1 MGKIESKRLLLVLH
15 FCCRRLSPNW
25 SKMVATELR
34 KELKIKNSLF
44 RNEIHKKRMDGKRER
59 ERKEGWK
66 WPDWAIF
73 ESDRWQFAKVAQI
86 FKTFW
91 AIWKHQF
98 LINYY
103 CGYFLGNYCKNLG
116 YFLIRTS
123 GHTGSDWL
131 RMKRQRKAKRTI
143 KTDLVYKQTSLI
155 NAMG

>member
-1 MGKIESKRLLLVLH
+1 MK
-15 FCCRRLSPNW
+15 F
-25 SKMVATELR
+25 TR
-34 KELKIKNSLF
+34 KEWT
-44 RNEIHKKRMDGKRER
+44 ERER
-59 ERKEGWK
+59 ERGRKDG
-66 WPDWAIF
+66 
-73 ESDRWQFAKVAQI
+73 SDQIGRFLKVIADNLFAKVAQI